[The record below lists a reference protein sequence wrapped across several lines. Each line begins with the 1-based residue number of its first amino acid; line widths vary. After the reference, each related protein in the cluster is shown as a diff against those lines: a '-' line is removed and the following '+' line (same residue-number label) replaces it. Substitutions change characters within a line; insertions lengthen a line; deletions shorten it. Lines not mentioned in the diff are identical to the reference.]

1 MLAQAGNRVRANGF
15 TNHLRL
21 NVIVEQE
28 MHLLVLGLL
37 LRDVGLCGGQLLV
50 QRFQLAGVEQVATC
64 LLEAMLCAELLH
76 VVLRLEETVAQCCKL
91 PVHQGAD
98 LFRGRDLLV
107 GLIGQVCLGNRLC
120 QTGRLKGIDGG
131 NGDID
136 DIGLIVAR
144 NLELLRKDQKGA
156 LIWIVVRRCGARWLE
171 KACDARDHAG
181 KEAGLSRAELRI
193 RVEML
198 RPNHGSENRVRH
210 DDLHL
215 AVDQREII
223 AELRTESR
231 RNNLRTQRVLFARVD
246 QDLGRGRIERRGQ
259 EGVGRGDCH
268 HDHGGD
274 CDERK
279 LASQYFNEPN
289 QVQHGLVRPRR
300 AQRGKAP
307 LNQGTCGAWRHSC
320 ARVLNHR

>member
-1 MLAQAGNRVRANGF
+1 MFARSGEGCLRRGQPALCHGVVEIDRFGDALHLGADEPTQALDFRTGLLQLRMGWQEFRAENSLPARGDGVLLAQAGNRVRANGF

-156 LIWIVVRRCGARWLE
+156 LIWIVVRRLRVPDGLKRPVMLETTLARRPGFRAPNSGSVSRCCDRTTGARTASDMMIFTWLSTSA
-171 KACDARDHAG
+171 KLSLSFVPSPDG
-181 KEAGLSRAELRI
+181 TTSVPSVFFSRASIRI
-193 RVEML
+193 LDV
-198 RPNHGSENRVRH
+198 
-210 DDLHL
+210 
-215 AVDQREII
+215 AV
-223 AELRTESR
+223 
-231 RNNLRTQRVLFARVD
+231 
-246 QDLGRGRIERRGQ
+246 
-259 EGVGRGDCH
+259 
-268 HDHGGD
+268 
-274 CDERK
+274 
-279 LASQYFNEPN
+279 
-289 QVQHGLVRPRR
+289 
-300 AQRGKAP
+300 
-307 LNQGTCGAWRHSC
+307 
-320 ARVLNHR
+320 